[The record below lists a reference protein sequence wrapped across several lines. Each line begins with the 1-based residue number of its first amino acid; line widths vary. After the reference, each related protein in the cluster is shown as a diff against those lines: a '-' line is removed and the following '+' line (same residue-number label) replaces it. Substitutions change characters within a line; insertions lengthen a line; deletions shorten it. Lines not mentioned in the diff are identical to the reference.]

1 MAYKQYFCVRDLR
14 NELEMYD
21 ETMKACIQ
29 FNKELYEFNENDID
43 IDYKGEPKLIIKV
56 GD

>member
-1 MAYKQYFCVRDLR
+1 MACKEYFSVKDLR

-21 ETMKACIQ
+21 ETMEVAVQ
-29 FNKELYEFNENDID
+29 FNKELYEFNEGNLDIH
-43 IDYKGEPKLIIKV
+43 YKGESKLIIKV